1 MGGCPPRVTRACKA
15 ETKGP
20 RAWSPQRLH
29 PSALRTTGILRF
41 TGKLERKGDFWQGE
55 RSLTRCAS
63 RSPLSA
69 AHTSK
74 HPHSKEHPGLQLSR
88 HPEAEVQAGGRPWV
102 PCVTVLAPRG
112 LVPSWAELAGVGGG
126 CVKNAHVVQRDVYL
140 PHCSQGPEEGGKT
153 HAPPWGTERGW
164 GPAQLLAT
172 ALAETLLR
180 VEAVGIR

>member
-1 MGGCPPRVTRACKA
+1 M
-15 ETKGP
+15 
-20 RAWSPQRLH
+20 
-29 PSALRTTGILRF
+29 LRF

-126 CVKNAHVVQRDVYL
+126 MRQE
-140 PHCSQGPEEGGKT
+140 CSR
-153 HAPPWGTERGW
+153 GTEGCLPATLQSGTRG
-164 GPAQLLAT
+164 G
-172 ALAETLLR
+172 R
-180 VEAVGIR
+180 